1 MKNIELRH
9 DNHQIQYGSNQC
21 EKMSVFPNEKDTL
34 PNAIWV
40 LRMLLLTKSAVND
53 VFVASNVHF
62 QRSCR
67 ENGSTFDCNCEYDID
82 AVPNAMMDFR
92 IHKLNV

>member
-34 PNAIWV
+34 PIAIWV

-53 VFVASNVHF
+53 VFLASKVHF
-62 QRSCR
+62 QRIAAAKTGVHLIATVNTILTR
-67 ENGSTFDCNCEYDID
+67 FQ
-82 AVPNAMMDFR
+82 MQ
-92 IHKLNV
+92 